1 MMRKKTNGSLSGGV
15 WSSSVRIR
23 VSSRSCEMELRES
36 IGMLQ
41 AQLRDETMMRVELD
55 RRTAQDALELG
66 ERIKSEA
73 ETRELA
79 DLKLEERLLV
89 EVKLREDSLIR
100 ETRLRE
106 EADAEILVQWQKALR
121 DDQLQHEEDRKDFI
135 SRLQQV
141 QLDAVQEREDR
152 MKNES
157 LLTAS
162 IAQVQRLQ
170 KEEEETRVEQGERLG
185 AAIESLQEAVR
196 VLGPQREEILAKCM
210 EALEPI
216 RNMLNKEV
224 VARTTKVEALD
235 EALRELRMALS
246 DEARVR
252 EAAVRAVAEA
262 ITEEKTQR
270 EDALLRE
277 RRMAEEETQ
286 RALEVGRKAREE
298 EEKRLQER
306 LFDLKSLLNEEKGL
320 RQEALR
326 VERQKTIDG
335 QAKLQQELAGL
346 QAEVTKIGKQ
356 LDRACEDAARR
367 TKEVDIKLAELF
379 EKTEVNRA
387 DLVAEVQKRET
398 ENRNLEQKALEIQGL
413 LSVEIKERTTMGAD
427 LRKYLDVEI
436 SARDESMSAERR
448 LRESGEFQL
457 AEAWKAAVR
466 DERDMREGEIAQI
479 ARDLVAL
486 KTQLSEEDR
495 KREDERSQQ
504 HLAFQK
510 MRTDI
515 AEIQGERRVDV
526 QSMREAFNQVAEEL
540 KAAQRARKDDI
551 DRLDAALATLGAR
564 VDANARQASEKAFAL
579 EQSLQGVQSELQREV
594 DARSA
599 SCNKLDQQLAQEH
612 RFTEAA
618 VAAEAK
624 AREDND
630 RLLEAAY
637 KQLLSEESRKINI
650 AISSVAAQVKAVA
663 DDLAKDRAAN
673 ADAAREVAK
682 SLASLQ
688 NLIAAEEQARMD
700 AAFQLQ
706 RSLDLVREEVA
717 TETKERRAQGAALA
731 EDVALLQRGLRQ
743 RDDRADSLA
752 NQLNEEANDLRER
765 LVKEVRLREA
775 AISQLE
781 QALLNLQ
788 NAMDGIPARDLVPA
802 AVVKESVALSE
813 SVERLRLAEDE
824 IQRMRRQVT
833 QLQGDT
839 VSLDKAVN
847 GLNNGQQQW
856 LRKV

>member
-23 VSSRSCEMELRES
+23 VSSRSCEMELREAFS
-36 IGMLQ
+36 LLQ
-41 AQLRDETMMRVELD
+41 SQLRDETLMRTELD

-66 ERIKSEA
+66 ERIKAEA

-79 DLKLEERLLV
+79 DLKIEERLLL
-89 EVKLREDSLIR
+89 EVKLREDALIK

-106 EADAEILVQWQKALR
+106 ESDAEILVQWQKALR

-224 VARTTKVEALD
+224 VARTTKDETLD
-235 EALRELRMALS
+235 EGLRELRIALT
-246 DEARVR
+246 DETRMR

-262 ITEEKTQR
+262 IIEEKTQR
-270 EDALLRE
+270 EDAILRE
-277 RRMAEEETQ
+277 RRMAEEEVQ
-286 RALEVGRKAREE
+286 RAQEVDRKAREE
-298 EEKRLQER
+298 QEKRLQER
-306 LFDLKSLLNEEKGL
+306 LLDLKSLLNEEKDL

-335 QAKLQQELAGL
+335 QTKLQQELLGL

-367 TKEVDIKLAELF
+367 TKEVDTKLAELF

-387 DLVAEVQKRET
+387 GLVAEGQKRET
-398 ENRNLEQKALEIQGL
+398 EDRNLEQKALEIQGL
-413 LSVEIKERTTMGAD
+413 LSVEIKERTTMDAD

-436 SARDESMSAERR
+436 AARDESMSAEQR

-466 DERDMREGEIAQI
+466 DERDMREGEVAQI

-495 KREDERSQQ
+495 KREDERSLQ
-504 HLAFQK
+504 HLTIQK
-510 MRTDI
+510 IRCDI
-515 AEIQGERRVDV
+515 AEIQGERKVDV

-564 VDANARQASEKAFAL
+564 LDANARQASEKAFAL
-579 EQSLQGVQSELQREV
+579 
-594 DARSA
+594 D
-599 SCNKLDQQLAQEH
+599 
-612 RFTEAA
+612 
-618 VAAEAK
+618 
-624 AREDND
+624 
-630 RLLEAAY
+630 
-637 KQLLSEESRKINI
+637 
-650 AISSVAAQVKAVA
+650 
-663 DDLAKDRAAN
+663 
-673 ADAAREVAK
+673 
-682 SLASLQ
+682 
-688 NLIAAEEQARMD
+688 
-700 AAFQLQ
+700 
-706 RSLDLVREEVA
+706 
-717 TETKERRAQGAALA
+717 AALA
-731 EDVALLQRGLRQ
+731 TLGARLD
-743 RDDRADSLA
+743 A
-752 NQLNEEANDLRER
+752 NA
-765 LVKEVRLREA
+765 
-775 AISQLE
+775 
-781 QALLNLQ
+781 
-788 NAMDGIPARDLVPA
+788 
-802 AVVKESVALSE
+802 
-813 SVERLRLAEDE
+813 
-824 IQRMRRQVT
+824 
-833 QLQGDT
+833 
-839 VSLDKAVN
+839 
-847 GLNNGQQQW
+847 
-856 LRKV
+856 